1 MNDKTTFFSIVI
13 PAYNYA
19 HFLPETVESVIQQTY
34 SHYEIIIVNDGST
47 DNTEEVIQDLVSK
60 NSDKT
65 IKYIS
70 QNNAG
75 LSATRNNGA
84 KIANGDYIFF
94 LDSDDK
100 LLPDALEILHKTIN
114 KNPKA
119 DLIIGRYYS
128 VDSSGKRKAR
138 CLWELTNSKTEN
150 FKKYAL
156 DNKISM
162 LSSCVLH
169 KKGTFL
175 NYFFHEHLRQSEDEP
190 LFSHL
195 LANENVIK
203 IEDFLSEIRKHE
215 NSHRSKVYPNLA
227 EMLADAVF
235 DPERL
240 PKELM
245 IYENRYRSL
254 KHLEEFR
261 SLFLNGSYADS
272 LEEYK
277 IGFKFD
283 KKAALKANYLR
294 KAVKAWIRK

>member
-1 MNDKTTFFSIVI
+1 MNDKTAFFSIVI

-34 SHYEIIIVNDGST
+34 SHYEIIIINDGST
-47 DNTEEVIQDLVSK
+47 DNTEEVVQNLISK
-60 NSDKT
+60 NSNT
-65 IKYIS
+65 AIKYLYQDNS
-70 QNNAG
+70 G

-84 KIANGDYIFF
+84 KIASGDYIFF

-114 KNPKA
+114 KNPEA
-119 DLIIGRYYS
+119 DLIIGKYYS

-138 CLWELTNSKTEN
+138 CLWDLTNSKTEN
-150 FKKYAL
+150 FKTYAL

-169 KKGTFL
+169 KRNTFL
-175 NYFFHEHLRQSEDEP
+175 KYFFHEHLKQSEDEP

-195 LANENVIK
+195 LANENVVK
-203 IEDFLSEIRKHE
+203 INDFISEIRKHE
-215 NSHRSKVYPNLA
+215 NSHRTKVYPNLA
-227 EMLADAVF
+227 EMLTDAVF
-235 DPERL
+235 DPEKL

-245 IYENRYRSL
+245 MYKSRYRSL

-261 SLFLNGSYADS
+261 SLFLNGSYAES
-272 LEEYK
+272 IEEYK
-277 IGFKFD
+277 TGFKFN

-294 KAVKAWIRK
+294 KAIKAWIKQ